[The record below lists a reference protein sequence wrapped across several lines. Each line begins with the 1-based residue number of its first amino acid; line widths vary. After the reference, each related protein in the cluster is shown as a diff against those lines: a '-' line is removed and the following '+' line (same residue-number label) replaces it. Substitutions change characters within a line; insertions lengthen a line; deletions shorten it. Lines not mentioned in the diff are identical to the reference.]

1 MVSTLKGLM
10 MKMKAIVY
18 EKYGTPEVLQLKE
31 VEKPAPR
38 DREVLVKVH
47 ATTVTIGDT
56 IMRSF
61 NLPPISG
68 WQKFMARLILG
79 WRKPKRP
86 ILGMELAGEVESVGR
101 KVTRFKSGQAV
112 FASTFAVNFGGHAE
126 YKCLPENG
134 VLALKPANITYEE
147 AAAVPSGGTTA
158 LLILRKANIQS
169 GQKVLIY
176 GASGCVGTFAVQF
189 AKYLGAEV
197 TGVCSTTNLEM
208 VRSLGAEKVIDYTQ
222 EDFTQSGETYDVIFD
237 AVDKISSSRGKKSL
251 KKTGIYLNVVK
262 DSNDLKIKTEDLIF
276 LKELIEAGKKK
287 PVIDRRYPLE
297 QTADA
302 HRYVEQG
309 HKKGNVVITVGITHK
324 KQGEKK

>member
-1 MVSTLKGLM
+1 MVSTLKGIM
-10 MKMKAIVY
+10 MKMKAVVY
-18 EKYGTPEVLQLKE
+18 TKYGPPDVLQLKE
-31 VEKPAPR
+31 MEKPAPR

-56 IMRSF
+56 IMRSL

-86 ILGMELAGEVESVGR
+86 ILGMELAGEVESVGK
-101 KVTRFKSGQAV
+101 KVTRFKPGQAV

-134 VLALKPANITYEE
+134 VLALKPANLTYEE
-147 AAAVPSGGTTA
+147 AAAVPGAGMTA
-158 LLILRKANIQS
+158 LHCLKKGNIRS

-176 GASGCVGTFAVQF
+176 GASGAVGTYAVQLASRHF
-189 AKYLGAEV
+189 GAEV
-197 TGVCSTTNLEM
+197 TGVCSGANLEL
-208 VRSLGAEKVIDYTQ
+208 VRSLGAGRVIDYTRQ
-222 EDFTQSGETYDVIFD
+222 DFTQSGEIYDVILD
-237 AVDKISSSRGKKSL
+237 AVGKLAPARGKKVL
-251 KKTGIYLNVVK
+251 KPGGVYINVHA
-262 DSNDLKIKTEDLIF
+262 DSDGCDKLENLLALE
-276 LKELIEAGKKK
+276 ELIEAGKLK
-287 PVIDRRYPLE
+287 PVIDRVYPLE
-297 QTADA
+297 QIVEA

-324 KQGEKK
+324 EQGEKK